1 MGCCSFIG
9 CVVADSH
16 TLDAALERVS
26 QWRGEGQQ
34 IAFTNGVF
42 DVLHVGHVAVLEAAA
57 AEGDRLVVGVNS
69 DASVR
74 RLGKGDDRPIHGQAN
89 RARLLAALRCVDAV
103 VVFDADTPLA
113 LVQAI
118 KPDVLVKGGDYDP
131 ACHNPDGPRYMVGS
145 AEVREWGGRVV
156 AVPLVPGEST
166 TATLQRIRKS

>member
-1 MGCCSFIG
+1 M
-9 CVVADSH
+9 ADSH

-26 QWRGEGQQ
+26 RWRGEGQQ

-118 KPDVLVKGGDYDP
+118 EPDVLVKGGDYDP
-131 ACHNPDGPRYMVGS
+131 ACLNPDDPCYMVGS

-166 TATLQRIRKS
+166 TATLKRIRKS

>member
-1 MGCCSFIG
+1 M
-9 CVVADSH
+9 ADSH

-118 KPDVLVKGGDYDP
+118 QPDVLVKGGDYDP
-131 ACHNPDGPRYMVGS
+131 ACLNPDDPHYMVGS
-145 AEVREWGGRVV
+145 AEVRERGGRVV

>member
-1 MGCCSFIG
+1 M
-9 CVVADSH
+9 ADSH

-26 QWRGEGQQ
+26 RWRGEGQQ

-118 KPDVLVKGGDYDP
+118 EPDVLVKGGDYNP
-131 ACHNPDGPRYMVGS
+131 ACLNPDDPCYMVGS